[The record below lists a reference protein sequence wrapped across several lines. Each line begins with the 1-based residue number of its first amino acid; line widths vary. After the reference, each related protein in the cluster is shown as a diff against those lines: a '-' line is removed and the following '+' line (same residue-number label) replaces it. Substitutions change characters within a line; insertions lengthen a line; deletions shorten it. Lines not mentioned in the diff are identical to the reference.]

1 MKHPLNPAVSAYN
14 VRRCHICRASNPP
27 FGFGTLAMDTIW
39 ACPQHRAEVD
49 AIWMASRVR
58 PRSES
63 VDKPVAAPVVKT
75 RAKPAKVRPT
85 EQGSLL

>member
-58 PRSES
+58 PRSEPA
-63 VDKPVAAPVVKT
+63 DKPGAAPVVKA
-75 RAKPAKVRPT
+75 RAKPVKAPR
-85 EQGSLL
+85 EQESLL